1 MKRKDNHFP
10 DPGSWKGQDQVP
22 GFSGS
27 HVHLS
32 KARKQRACTMLPNG
46 WSSILHLF
54 CVYLCRTTENSLER
68 TSWRG
73 KQCSK
78 PSKYQP
84 ALPLPRRGSHQ
95 WLRSPSAP
103 QLRPPLQDAPLS
115 AGRAGWWEATPCQ
128 PAMAIRAVTAQLPLQ
143 PAARCLPM
151 SSFPHFRE

>member
-54 CVYLCRTTENSLER
+54 CVYLCRTTENS
-68 TSWRG
+68 
-73 KQCSK
+73 
-78 PSKYQP
+78 PSSEP
-84 ALPLPRRGSHQ
+84 AGAENNALNQANTNLLFPYRDGAHTGGF
-95 WLRSPSAP
+95 A
-103 QLRPPLQDAPLS
+103 APLHHS
-115 AGRAGWWEATPCQ
+115 CGRLSRMLPCLRAGLDGGKPPHAS
-128 PAMAIRAVTAQLPLQ
+128 LPWPSEL
-143 PAARCLPM
+143 
-151 SSFPHFRE
+151 